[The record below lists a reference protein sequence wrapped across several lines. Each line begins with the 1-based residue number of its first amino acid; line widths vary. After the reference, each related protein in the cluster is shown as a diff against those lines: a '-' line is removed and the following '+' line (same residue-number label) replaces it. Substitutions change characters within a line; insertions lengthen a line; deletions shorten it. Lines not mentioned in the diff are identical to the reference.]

1 MNIKKFDSV
10 CIWSENP
17 EELAKFYE
25 KVFDRKPN
33 GKIDIPDDRGTWFLI
48 GEDKVQFF
56 IGFHDKV
63 HGKSK
68 EPYRIMPGFVVDSVD
83 KVYEELAPKDVEF
96 ILKPTPSPDGT
107 YRVATIEDPE
117 GNLVQFFSDYT

>member
-1 MNIKKFDSV
+1 MDVKKFDSV

-17 EELAKFYE
+17 DELAKFYE
-25 KVFDRKPN
+25 NVFGRKPD
-33 GKIDIPDDRGTWFLI
+33 GRLDIPDDQGTWFLI

-56 IGFHDKV
+56 IGYHDKV
-63 HGKSK
+63 HGKSA

-83 KVYEELAPKDVEF
+83 KVYAE
-96 ILKPTPSPDGT
+96 LKPKGVKFITRPCPSPDST

-117 GNLVQFFSDYT
+117 GNLIQFFSDYK